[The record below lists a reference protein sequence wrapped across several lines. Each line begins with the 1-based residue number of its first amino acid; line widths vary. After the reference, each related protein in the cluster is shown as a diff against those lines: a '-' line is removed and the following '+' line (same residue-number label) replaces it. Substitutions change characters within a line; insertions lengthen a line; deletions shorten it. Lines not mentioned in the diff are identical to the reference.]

1 MHQDFLDDAG
11 GRASE
16 ILNGPVKGAPAPF
29 TGPVVGIGAS
39 AGGLE
44 ALREMLARARFPT
57 GMAFV
62 IVQHL
67 DPNHESMLAQLLD
80 RHTELEVLQCEGG
93 ERIAGDKVY
102 IIPPGRGLA
111 IQNGVLE
118 LTQFVQPRGLRRP
131 IDDFFLSLAVDQQA
145 NAACVILSG
154 TGADGTT
161 GLRAIKEHGGVCVV
175 QQPESARYDGMPLS
189 AVGTGLVDFVQPPGE
204 IVDCLAAFF
213 RRRTSDGASG
223 HADLVADHV
232 DDLCRVI
239 RNAVGHDFAGYKRTT
254 LVRRVERRMHVL
266 GLDSGRAYLA
276 RVRADKDECEALF
289 RDLLINVTRFFRD
302 AEMFEVLRERA
313 IEPLLRTR
321 NPDEDIRVWIPGCSS
336 GEEAYSIAMLF
347 ADAARRFELP
357 LAVQI
362 FATDI
367 DERMLQIARDATY
380 PAAAL
385 ADIPAHLRERY
396 VVPHAERFTIAPE
409 IRDLIR
415 FSSHS
420 LVKDPPFSR
429 VDLLSC
435 RNLLIYFDDR
445 LQQSVVPLFH
455 YAVRPGGYLFLGPS
469 ESVSRF
475 EQLFPAIDQ
484 HSRLFERPPGAP
496 KYPIDLPGGARRGES
511 PRGERTERRGEA
523 SIADETVAVRRV
535 VERYAPPSMVLNE
548 DGGIIAAYGRLS
560 RYFDFPVSRAGGTSA
575 ITLAR
580 PGLRDVLGPLLRQTR
595 DARKRVVVRDIDV
608 QSEYGV
614 QRIEAVCDPL
624 PDGSML
630 VILRDIGAFR
640 PSDDLDLMEMDA
652 GGDHVEALEE
662 ELLRTRYKLR
672 STVEELETTNEELK
686 SSNEE
691 MMSMNEELQSTN
703 EELSTVNDELKTK
716 VEQLTTANADLR
728 NFFESTDLAVIVLD
742 RALRVRSFTTAATTI
757 FPLQPSDRGRPLADV
772 SSRLV
777 GQDYLHDA
785 EEVCAGGTV
794 IQRRILTRDG
804 GRTLSLRVLPYR
816 LQNGS
821 IDGATLVLTDI
832 TEALAL
838 ERQLASERERLD
850 LAVKAGGIGVW
861 EYNPDSATMV
871 FDSTAG
877 AMFGLAADTPHPT
890 ELLVSRVFPEDREA
904 LETALGEVAHGL
916 DEFEARLRVRAGKHA
931 SRHIRSY
938 GRLTRSGDRK
948 RVVGVCIDVSPEYA
962 LAETRDLMLR
972 EMNHR
977 VKNLFAIIGGMISA
991 GSRTHKDIGVFAS
1004 DMRDRISALGRAH
1017 SLADPTGGQGAT
1029 DLAGLI
1035 NATLRP
1041 YRDHVPTSIDG
1052 PLVSIDWR
1060 HVSSLAMILHE
1071 WATNSVKYGAL
1082 GSNEGSLTVTWER
1095 VPDGLVI
1102 SWTERAPLKAEPRP
1116 GRGFGSL
1123 LVEMSLRQLEASV
1136 ERDHDTSGL
1145 RLTLNLP
1152 GLVLAKT

>member
-11 GRASE
+11 AGASE
-16 ILNGPVKGAPAPF
+16 IHDGPEEAESVPF

-80 RHTELEVLQCEGG
+80 RHTELAVHQCEGG
-93 ERIAGDKVY
+93 ERIAGDRVY

-161 GLRAIKEHGGVCVV
+161 GLRAVKEHGGVCVV
-175 QQPESARYDGMPLS
+175 QQPDSARYDGMPLS

-213 RRRTSDGASG
+213 RRRSHDGAG
-223 HADLVADHV
+223 EQADLVADHV

-239 RNAVGHDFAGYKRTT
+239 RAAVGHDFAGYKRTT

-302 AEMFEVLRERA
+302 TEMFEVLRERA

-321 NPDEDIRVWIPGCSS
+321 NPDEDLRVWIPGCSS

-347 ADAARRFELP
+347 ADVARRMDGP
-357 LAVQI
+357 AAVQI

-396 VVPHAERFTIAPE
+396 VVLHAERFTIAPE

-484 HSRLFERPPGAP
+484 HVRLFERPPGAP
-496 KYPIDLPGGARRGES
+496 KYPIDLPGSARRGEV
-511 PRGERTERRGEA
+511 PRGERPERREP
-523 SIADETVAVRRV
+523 SIGDETVAVRRV

-548 DGGIIAAYGRLS
+548 DGGIISAYGRLS

-580 PGLRDVLGPLLRQTR
+580 PGLRDVIGPLLRQTR
-595 DARKRVVVRDIDV
+595 DARKRVVVRDVDV
-608 QSEYGV
+608 QSEYGIQTV
-614 QRIEAVCDPL
+614 EAICDPL

-630 VILRDIGAFR
+630 LIIRDIGTFKPAG
-640 PSDDLDLMEMDA
+640 DLDLMEMDT

-716 VEQLTTANADLR
+716 VEALTIANADLR

-757 FPLQPSDRGRPLADV
+757 FPLQPGDRGRPLADV
-772 SSRLV
+772 SSRLA

-785 EEVCAGGTV
+785 EAIVAGGTV

-804 GRTLSLRVLPYR
+804 ARTLSLRVLPYR
-816 LQNGS
+816 QQNGS

-861 EYNPDSATMV
+861 EYSPDSATIV
-871 FDSTAG
+871 FDGTAG
-877 AMFGLAADTPHPT
+877 GMFGLAPDTPHGT
-890 ELLVSRVFPEDREA
+890 ETLVSRVFPEDREA

-991 GSRTHKDIGVFAS
+991 GARTHKEIGVFAS

-1017 SLADPTGGQGAT
+1017 SLADPTGTQGMS

-1041 YRDHVPTSIDG
+1041 YRDHVPTTIDG
-1052 PLVSIDWR
+1052 PLVAVDWR

-1082 GSNEGSLTVTWER
+1082 GSNDGSLSVTWER
-1095 VPDGLVI
+1095 VPDGLTLTWI
-1102 SWTERAPLKAEPRP
+1102 ERVTSVASPRP

-1136 ERDHDTSGL
+1136 EREHDDTGL
-1145 RLTLNLP
+1145 KLVLNLP
-1152 GLVLAKT
+1152 GLVLTRS